1 MAVVYMLCKV
11 RNYKYINKFFPH
23 EVKDL
28 EPVVFYLIEQRAIQT
43 EVWETK
49 YVLLLWMSIIILV
62 PFDLVTIDSK
72 HMKMQTFNSLGVAS
86 KAKSQDAPEICEG
99 ITQNLVE
106 IGKFYLNSSTKL
118 REASSK
124 FLSNFFARPDI

>member
-28 EPVVFYLIEQRAIQT
+28 EPVVFYLIEQSAIQT
-43 EVWETK
+43 EIWETK

-72 HMKMQTFNSLGVAS
+72 HMKMKTFNSLGVAS

-99 ITQNLVE
+99 ITQNLIE